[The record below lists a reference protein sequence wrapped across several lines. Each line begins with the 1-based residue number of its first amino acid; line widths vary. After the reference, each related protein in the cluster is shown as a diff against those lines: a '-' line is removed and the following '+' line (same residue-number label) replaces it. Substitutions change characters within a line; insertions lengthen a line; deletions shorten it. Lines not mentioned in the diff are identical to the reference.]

1 MTKAETTQDHD
12 EIRHWA
18 EARNG
23 RPTRVKG
30 ADEGGILRI
39 DFGERDD
46 QLEPISWEEF
56 FQIFDHNRL
65 FFLHQDK
72 VADGSLSRFNKFVD
86 RA

>member
-1 MTKAETTQDHD
+1 MTKAETTRDHD

-18 EARNG
+18 EARSG

-46 QLEPISWEEF
+46 HLDHGRSFSRYSITTDCF
-56 FQIFDHNRL
+56 FSTRT
-65 FFLHQDK
+65 
-72 VADGSLSRFNKFVD
+72 
-86 RA
+86 